1 MNDLNHTHIIYRIQT
16 KVKAGFV
23 FDDTDDLKTSLANNE
38 SPLDTIIDCQRI
50 DNEHITKIKTK
61 KYIKEIYAVLEPVER
76 VRLYTSCGQFK
87 PTIIS

>member
-1 MNDLNHTHIIYRIQT
+1 MNDLNHRHTIYRIQT

-50 DNEHITKIKTK
+50 DNEHITLTK
-61 KYIKEIYAVLEPVER
+61 
-76 VRLYTSCGQFK
+76 S
-87 PTIIS
+87 ISKCVQIWLTQQNLAL